1 MWLDLPYLRQASLS
15 TSRVKQLSDCSLEYT
30 EYAIRYVVISLEKT
44 YFIFLSG
51 TSAFQQDRTLV
62 AVDITMKT
70 LVKVAFVFVF
80 EEEDGSCCI

>member
-1 MWLDLPYLRQASLS
+1 MLLSLW
-15 TSRVKQLSDCSLEYT
+15 KKH
-30 EYAIRYVVISLEKT
+30 IS
-44 YFIFLSG
+44 YFYLSG